1 MGKINHASKK
11 FWFWENLPYVRL
23 APHVSRDQIL
33 HFKPPRVLTVNRIPY
48 RTFRDKNNNDKADS
62 LLPLNFNVYID
73 VDNRESAR
81 AKAKGKKQADQ
92 FRWKKNITIL

>member
-1 MGKINHASKK
+1 M
-11 FWFWENLPYVRL
+11 
-23 APHVSRDQIL
+23 

-73 VDNRESAR
+73 VDNRERAR
-81 AKAKGKKQADQ
+81 AKAKGKKTSRPISLEEKHNNFINNDG
-92 FRWKKNITIL
+92 KKKGKSQWPPKRK